1 MVRDIAHLDIP
12 DFYATLEELRRPEL
26 RKRPLTL
33 SEWGARAVV
42 QGVNGL
48 ARAEGLREGMPLSQ
62 ARRMCRRLTTLP
74 PDLRFYRE
82 QHRKVITELG
92 RFSPLVEGTFPGRY
106 FLDLSGTRRLWG
118 PGTDAACRVERHLA
132 DRRSLVARVG
142 LGANKLVSQV
152 AASCM
157 GPGDLGFVFPG
168 GEQSFLAPLP
178 VTALPGVGSKTSS
191 KLLDFNI
198 QLVGQL
204 AALPGEALAGVF
216 GKTGRR
222 LLQLARGVD
231 PSSVVPFQNVPRLTF
246 TRQLDRDEIDRER
259 LESELF
265 LQAEEVGWVLRT
277 HNRAPARLTLEV
289 RYADGVTV
297 QSRQPLAPIT
307 THVDTRL
314 FLALLQAWRK
324 LVQRR
329 VAIRRVVL
337 ELTDFSM
344 PLRQM
349 SLFPWEETASRDDLR
364 LQDALDRIRQRFG
377 RGAIAWGRGMIS
389 GFQAGA

>member
-12 DFYATLEELRRPEL
+12 NFYATLEELRRPEL

-42 QGVNGL
+42 QGVNAV

-62 ARRMCRRLTTLP
+62 ARRLCRRLTALP

-92 RFSPLVEGTFPGRY
+92 LFSPLVEGTFPGRY
-106 FLDLSGTRRLWG
+106 FVDLSGTRRLWG

-132 DRRSLVARVG
+132 DRRALVARVG

-157 GPGDLGFVFPG
+157 PPGDLGFVFPG

-178 VTALPGVGSKTSS
+178 VTALPGVGLKTSS
-191 KLLDFNI
+191 KLSDFNI
-198 QLVGQL
+198 QQVGQL
-204 AALPGEALAGVF
+204 AALPVEAMAGVF
-216 GKTGRR
+216 GKTGSR
-222 LLQLARGVD
+222 LLRLARGVD
-231 PSSVVPFQNVPRLTF
+231 PSPVVPFQNVPRLTF

-259 LESELF
+259 LEAELF
-265 LQAEEVGWVLRT
+265 FQAEEVGWVLRT
-277 HNRAPARLTLEV
+277 HNRTPARFNLEV

-297 QSRQPLAPIT
+297 QTQQPLSPIT
-307 THVDTRL
+307 THVDTRM
-314 FLALLQAWRK
+314 FLAFLQTYRK
-324 LVQRR
+324 LAQRR
-329 VAIRRVVL
+329 VAIRRMVV

-349 SLFPWEETASRDDLR
+349 SLFPWEEDSSRDDLR
-364 LQDALDRIRQRFG
+364 LQDALDRIRRQFG
-377 RGAIAWGRGMIS
+377 RQSISWGRVMV
-389 GFQAGA
+389 AGS

>member
-12 DFYATLEELRRPEL
+12 NFYATLEELRRPEL

-42 QGVNGL
+42 QGVNAV

-62 ARRMCRRLTTLP
+62 ARRLCRRLTALP

-92 RFSPLVEGTFPGRY
+92 LFSPLVEGTFPGRY
-106 FLDLSGTRRLWG
+106 FVDLSGTRRLWG

-132 DRRSLVARVG
+132 DRRALVARVG

-157 GPGDLGFVFPG
+157 PPGDLGFVFPG

-178 VTALPGVGSKTSS
+178 VTALPGVGLKTSS
-191 KLLDFNI
+191 KLSDFNI
-198 QLVGQL
+198 QQVGQL
-204 AALPGEALAGVF
+204 AALPVEAMAGVF
-216 GKTGRR
+216 GKTGSR
-222 LLQLARGVD
+222 LLRLARGVD
-231 PSSVVPFQNVPRLTF
+231 PSPVVPFQNVPRLTF

-259 LESELF
+259 LEAELF
-265 LQAEEVGWVLRT
+265 FQAEEVGWVLRT
-277 HNRAPARLTLEV
+277 HNRTPSRFNLEV

-297 QSRQPLAPIT
+297 QTQQPLSPIT

-314 FLALLQAWRK
+314 FLAFLQTYRK
-324 LVQRR
+324 LAQRR
-329 VAIRRVVL
+329 VAIRRMVV

-349 SLFPWEETASRDDLR
+349 SLFPWEEDSSRDDLR
-364 LQDALDRIRQRFG
+364 LQDALDRIRRQFG
-377 RGAIAWGRGMIS
+377 RQSISWGRVMV
-389 GFQAGA
+389 AGS

>member
-12 DFYATLEELRRPEL
+12 NFYATLEELRHPEL
-26 RKRPLTL
+26 KKRPLTL
-33 SEWGARAVV
+33 SEWGARAVI
-42 QGVNGL
+42 QGVNAV

-62 ARRMCRRLTTLP
+62 ARRLCRRLTALP

-106 FLDLSGTRRLWG
+106 FVDLSGTRRLWG

-132 DRRSLVARVG
+132 ERRALVARVG
-142 LGANKLVSQV
+142 LGGSKLVSQV
-152 AASCM
+152 AASCIP
-157 GPGDLGFVFPG
+157 PGDLGFVFPG

-178 VTALPGVGSKTSS
+178 VTALPGVGLKTSS
-191 KLLDFNI
+191 KLSDFNI
-198 QLVGQL
+198 QQVGQL
-204 AALPGEALAGVF
+204 ADLPVEALTGVF
-216 GKTGRR
+216 GKTGSR
-222 LLQLARGVD
+222 LLRLARGVD
-231 PSSVVPFQNVPRLTF
+231 PSPVVPFQDIPRLTF

-259 LESELF
+259 LEAELF
-265 LQAEEVGWVLRT
+265 FQAEEVGWVLRA
-277 HNRAPARLTLEV
+277 HNRTPARFTLEV

-297 QSRQPLAPIT
+297 RTQQPLSPIT

-314 FLALLQAWRK
+314 FLAFLQTYRK

-329 VAIRRVVL
+329 VAIRRMVV

-349 SLFPWEETASRDDLR
+349 SLFPWEEDSSRDDLR

-377 RGAIAWGRGMIS
+377 RQSISWGRVVVS
-389 GFQAGA
+389 HF

>member
-12 DFYATLEELRRPEL
+12 NFYATLEELRRPEL

-42 QGVNGL
+42 QGVNAV

-62 ARRMCRRLTTLP
+62 ARRLCRRLTALP

-92 RFSPLVEGTFPGRY
+92 LFSPLVEGTFPGRY
-106 FLDLSGTRRLWG
+106 FVDLSGTRRLWG

-132 DRRSLVARVG
+132 DRRALVARVG

-157 GPGDLGFVFPG
+157 PPGDLGFVFPG

-178 VTALPGVGSKTSS
+178 VTALPGVGLKTSS
-191 KLLDFNI
+191 KLSDFNI
-198 QLVGQL
+198 QQVGQL
-204 AALPGEALAGVF
+204 AALPVEALAGVF
-216 GKTGRR
+216 GKTGSR
-222 LLQLARGVD
+222 LLRLARGVD
-231 PSSVVPFQNVPRLTF
+231 PSPVVPFQNVPRLTF

-259 LESELF
+259 LEAELF
-265 LQAEEVGWVLRT
+265 FQAEEVGWVLRT
-277 HNRAPARLTLEV
+277 HNRTPARFNLEV

-297 QSRQPLAPIT
+297 QTQQPLSPIT

-314 FLALLQAWRK
+314 FLAFLQTYRK
-324 LVQRR
+324 LAQRR
-329 VAIRRVVL
+329 VAIRRMVV

-349 SLFPWEETASRDDLR
+349 SLFPWEEDSSRDDLR
-364 LQDALDRIRQRFG
+364 LQDALDRIRRQFG
-377 RGAIAWGRGMIS
+377 RQSISWGRVMV
-389 GFQAGA
+389 AGS

>member
-12 DFYATLEELRRPEL
+12 NFYATLEELRRPEL

-42 QGVNGL
+42 QGVNAV

-62 ARRMCRRLTTLP
+62 ARRLCRRLTALP

-92 RFSPLVEGTFPGRY
+92 LFSPLVEGTFPGRY
-106 FLDLSGTRRLWG
+106 FVDLSGTRRLWG

-132 DRRSLVARVG
+132 DRRALVARVG

-157 GPGDLGFVFPG
+157 PPGDLGFVFPG

-178 VTALPGVGSKTSS
+178 VTALPGVGLKTSS
-191 KLLDFNI
+191 KLSDFNI
-198 QLVGQL
+198 QQVGQL
-204 AALPGEALAGVF
+204 AALPVEAMAGVF
-216 GKTGRR
+216 GKTGSR
-222 LLQLARGVD
+222 LLRLARGVD
-231 PSSVVPFQNVPRLTF
+231 PSPVVPFQNVPRLTF

-259 LESELF
+259 LEAELF
-265 LQAEEVGWVLRT
+265 FQAEEVGWVLRT
-277 HNRAPARLTLEV
+277 HNRTPARFNLEV

-297 QSRQPLAPIT
+297 QTQQPLSPIT

-314 FLALLQAWRK
+314 FLAFLQTYRK
-324 LVQRR
+324 LAQRR
-329 VAIRRVVL
+329 VAIRRMVV

-349 SLFPWEETASRDDLR
+349 SLFPWEEDSSRDDLR
-364 LQDALDRIRQRFG
+364 LQDALDRIRRQFG
-377 RGAIAWGRGMIS
+377 RQSISWGRVMV
-389 GFQAGA
+389 AGS